1 MNRKQAIETVRKV
14 LAADF
19 ACSEADLQ
27 DSATRIYSAGVGADG
42 FRFPLPEPSLRMV
55 TMGSGTVISCSEGRM
70 EWARKQ
76 LGALGREQLFT
87 AAAISRIEHFINGDN
102 QTLAGPELK
111 YVCSLDS
118 INPGNLPEGIE
129 IRLYDRS
136 LIPGLYEYG
145 EFRNA
150 LSYSSAGNRPDMLA
164 AVAVCGGTLA
174 GIAGASADSDAMWQ
188 VGVDVVPEQQGGG
201 IGRALVGLLTQ
212 ALLKEGILPYYTV
225 STSNL
230 RSRQLAVS
238 AGYWPAWTQLY
249 ARNQA

>member
-1 MNRKQAIETVRKV
+1 MNRKGAIQTVRRV
-14 LAADF
+14 LAADL
-19 ACSEADLQ
+19 ACSETDLQ
-27 DSATRIYSAGVGADG
+27 HCGTLISSAGVRADG
-42 FRFPLPEPSLRMV
+42 FRFPLTEQSLRMV
-55 TMGSGTVISCSEGRM
+55 TMGSGTVISCSADRVD
-70 EWARKQ
+70 WARRQ

-87 AAAISRIEHFINGDN
+87 AATISRIEHFINGDN
-102 QTLAGPELK
+102 QSLAGPDLK

-118 INPGNLPEGIE
+118 LNTVNIPEGIE
-129 IRLYDRS
+129 MRLYDRS
-136 LIPGLYEYG
+136 LIPGLYENEG
-145 EFRNA
+145 FRNA

-164 AVAVCGGTLA
+164 AVAVCSGTIA

-188 VGVDVVPEQQGGG
+188 VGVDVAPEYQGCG
-201 IGRALVGLLTQ
+201 IGRALVGRLTQ

-249 ARNQA
+249 ARNQP